1 MQPSL
6 GQEIISN
13 GNHPSNF
20 SSKRLLVDATVTSQ
34 IVLINAQGVVLSSDS
49 TVTMGDGR
57 TFDTVNKVFSLDLL
71 HSNESKHQI
80 AFMISGGA
88 SYAPGSILWER
99 VIGLFSK
106 HLEDTTPDLFTVN
119 DYVDQFIDFVN
130 IDSRLNIPSQNN
142 NAVQYDLFNWFIDAP
157 PVRDRMQA
165 KTAIDQL
172 DSLFEYDDLINL
184 DNVSASADDR
194 IAKFI
199 DSFLQL
205 IIKTNKVRE
214 KDKTW
219 RRRLLRIEDEHGDNS
234 TALAKEFVELLNL
247 KHKRENT
254 RKLKEI
260 FNFHLALH
268 YDEYEWRN
276 STVIAI
282 AGFGQ
287 DELVPMMVEV
297 ESGSIID
304 SQYGS
309 FRRRRRYELRPRS
322 NPSDRGELEERC
334 DKCGKKTKRSEWV
347 CHHHNPPRSVSLQI
361 LSAAAFLKPFA
372 QKSEIQNTLNGFHDD
387 LSFLYKENLFPAELA
402 GEINENIKLEM
413 AAIEGIGPRLM
424 DRIDK
429 AFTGHITK
437 DLHRF
442 ITDKLTDAVVN
453 YGWIKRRQRFR
464 QVVQGLPMNEMET
477 FAKTLVELQA
487 EITHYSSK
495 ERGVGGNIDVV
506 RITKEEGFVW
516 VNRQ

>member
-1 MQPSL
+1 M
-6 GQEIISN
+6 
-13 GNHPSNF
+13 F
-20 SSKRLLVDATVTSQ
+20 SSKRLLADATMTSQ
-34 IVLINAQGVVLSSDS
+34 IVLINAQGVALASDS

-80 AFMISGGA
+80 AFMISGGN
-88 SYAPGSILWER
+88 SYTPGSILWER

-106 HLEDTTPDLFTVN
+106 HLEDTTPDLFTVRH
-119 DYVDQFIDFVN
+119 YADQFIKFVN
-130 IDSRLNIPSQNN
+130 NDSSLNLSSQNN
-142 NAVQYDLFNWFIDAP
+142 TAVQGDLYNWFMLAP
-157 PVRDRMQA
+157 PVKAKLQA
-165 KTAIDQL
+165 NDAIAQL
-172 DSLFEYDDLINL
+172 DSLFGYEEVINL
-184 DNVSASADDR
+184 DNVSASADES

-199 DSFLQL
+199 DALHQS
-205 IIKTNKVRE
+205 ISDEKKIRE
-214 KDKTW
+214 EDDTW
-219 RRRLLRIEDEHGDNS
+219 TQRLLRIDEENGHNS
-234 TALAKEFVELLNL
+234 NIIAKAFVEILKL

-260 FNFHLALH
+260 FNFHLANN
-268 YDEYEWRN
+268 YDEYDWGRN

-287 DELVPMMVEV
+287 DELVPMMVELQ
-297 ESGSIID
+297 SGSKID

-309 FRRRRRYELRPRS
+309 IRIRRRYELRLQS
-322 NPSDRGELEERC
+322 KASDWGELEERC
-334 DKCGKKTKRSEWV
+334 DECGTVLNPSEWV
-347 CHHHNPPRSVSLQI
+347 CHNHDPPRRVPLEI

-372 QKSEIQNTLNGFHDD
+372 QQSEIQNTLNGFHDD
-387 LSFLYKENLFPAELA
+387 LSFLYKENLFPADLA
-402 GEINENIKLEM
+402 KEINEKIKLEM

-424 DRIDK
+424 DKIDK

-442 ITDKLTDAVVN
+442 ITYKLTDAVVN

-464 QVVQGLPMNEMET
+464 QVVRSLPMNEMET

-495 ERGVGGNIDVV
+495 ERGVGGNIDVA